1 MSIKRTNSQSYIQ
14 NRQSNGF
21 QQRTSDRYTSKDEKP
36 MLTTTLDT
44 QSNAVLL
51 KKSQKLIQSSKRRR
65 PVAPDKLKLM
75 RHVFTTISNSQSS
88 KIQIYISS
96 NKFSV

>member
-1 MSIKRTNSQSYIQ
+1 
-14 NRQSNGF
+14 
-21 QQRTSDRYTSKDEKP
+21 
-36 MLTTTLDT
+36 
-44 QSNAVLL
+44 
-51 KKSQKLIQSSKRRR
+51 
-65 PVAPDKLKLM
+65 M

>member
-21 QQRTSDRYTSKDEKP
+21 PRRTSGRYTSKDEKP
-36 MLTTTLDT
+36 MLTTASDT

-51 KKSQKLIQSSKRRR
+51 KKSQKLIQSSKRKR
-65 PVAPDKLKLM
+65 PIASDKLKLM

>member
-1 MSIKRTNSQSYIQ
+1 MR
-14 NRQSNGF
+14 NRQSNSF
-21 QQRTSDRYTSKDEKP
+21 PQRNSSRDEKP
-36 MLTTTLDT
+36 IPTIASDT

-51 KKSQKLIQSSKRRR
+51 KKSQKLIQSSKQKR

-88 KIQIYISS
+88 RIFISISS
-96 NKFSV
+96 SKFLV